1 MIVIHSFYD
10 KFLSEIRYNYRKK
23 IMKDTLIL
31 EGKTYISA
39 RRASKV
45 ISYAQDYIGQLCRA
59 GKLDC
64 RMVGR
69 SWFVTEASLIA
80 HRDATLDVNLEK
92 VSTTPKNTEAV
103 IDLGIDTGIENLN
116 IEKIEN
122 IKTDEKEG
130 IENVK
135 QTIKEALKKVALKS
149 DIIPEALPSP
159 FTYESITAPA
169 LPPLAKKVPSH
180 FSIPTAKFI
189 EQVTPASHARA
200 ISYVDASKSVLVI
213 ALLAVTGALATFT
226 MTPVGSTFTTNLT
239 SSIYSVSQN
248 LIEKT
253 SHGLGA
259 VTTRIGDYFGQGA
272 DVNTQVAIETPTPT
286 PVSSVT
292 NKTVNTENFSGISI
306 VPSKNSANLDEA
318 TKAKIRN
325 TFSDEVVVNADN
337 SGTAGIVR
345 PVFKKAGS
353 DDFVYVLVPV
363 KEAVKGKSSK
373 DIQNVIQK

>member
-92 VSTTPKNTEAV
+92 VSTTSKNTESA
-103 IDLGIDTGIENLN
+103 IDINTEN
-116 IEKIEN
+116 IIEN

-135 QTIKEALKKVALKS
+135 QTIKDALKKDALKS
-149 DIIPEALPSP
+149 DIVPMALPSP

-180 FSIPTAKFI
+180 FSIPTTKFI
-189 EQVTPASHARA
+189 EQVTPTSHARA
-200 ISYVDASKSVLVI
+200 ISYVDASKSVLLI

-253 SHGLGA
+253 SHGLGVLA
-259 VTTRIGDYFGQGA
+259 TNVGEYFGQGA